1 MVTVT
6 SLLDFLRNLLGDPAE
21 RAQFDLDPEEYLREH
36 GFADLDGHDVYD
48 AVGLVCDTLPPSVAQ
63 EISSSYRT
71 GGNRVE
77 VNQSGPPPVHTQPH
91 ETDLEAAI
99 RQISYVTNNYAYTQ
113 IDDRDTIDDRDNII
127 DNSVNTDIYAKGDV
141 EFDQDIHNEN
151 TIASGDG
158 AVAAGDDIN
167 GPVATGDD
175 AIAAVDSQVA
185 DDGAILVDGDVDDS
199 VLLSGINKGLIA
211 NDSDVGA
218 ASFGDGDATNFE
230 ADDVTV
236 KDGSALGVGSGWAK
250 GEQDNS
256 DNSLDYDLRDN
267 SYRDN
272 SYTDKSVEVE
282 DSFQDNREIED
293 SFNSDV
299 DVDKSSDDDLIDLK
313 DAVDVK
319 DLVDVKN
326 VKDVVDIDDVTL
338 GIL

>member
-21 RAQFDLDPEEYLREH
+21 RAQFDLDPEAYLRDH
-36 GFADLDGHDVYD
+36 GFDDLDGHDVYD

-158 AVAAGDDIN
+158 AVAAGDDIK
-167 GPVATGDD
+167 GPIATGDD
-175 AIAAVDSQVA
+175 AIAAKDSQVA
-185 DDGAILVDGDVDDS
+185 DDGAILVDGNVDDS

-236 KDGSALGVGSGWAK
+236 KDGSALGVGSGWVE
-250 GEQDNS
+250 GDQDNS
-256 DNSLDYDLRDN
+256 DNSLDYDLDDH

-272 SYTDKSVEVE
+272 SYTDKST
-282 DSFQDNREIED
+282 EIED
-293 SFNSDV
+293 SFNKDV
-299 DVDKSSDDDLIDLK
+299 DVDVDNSSDDDLIDLK

-319 DLVDVKN
+319 DLVDVKHI
-326 VKDVVDIDDVTL
+326 KDVVDIDDVDL
-338 GIL
+338 SIL